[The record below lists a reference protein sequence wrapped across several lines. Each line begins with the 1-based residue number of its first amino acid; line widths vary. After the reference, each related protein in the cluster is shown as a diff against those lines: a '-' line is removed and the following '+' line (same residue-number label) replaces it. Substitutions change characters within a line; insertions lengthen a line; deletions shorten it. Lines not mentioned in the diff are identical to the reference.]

1 MRSVTLF
8 MPRVLYSLTA
18 LLTLIHHPALGM
30 GTAGPIDAA
39 LVAGAQIELLKQQLA
54 AQQEQIDQ
62 LRRQVEE
69 QRRMLEAVSRRIA
82 PYADPET
89 VSIPQQ
95 DGPAFQAAGLYPTVP
110 PKSGIVPLRSASQAA
125 VRPSQSAEQPQ
136 PLSFGIG
143 SAQITPVGWID
154 LTAYMRKG
162 NAGSGLGTNFAS
174 IPFESSVNGN
184 LHEVRLTSQGTRM
197 GFRLDAPVRGA
208 RLLGYLETD
217 FNGISPGNAAVTS
230 NSNSLRIRLAWV
242 EVAHGR
248 FRILGGQSW
257 SLLTPNR
264 RGLSPL
270 PADVFSSMVID
281 PNHHVGLPWGRVP
294 QFRLTYR
301 PNDNLSVG
309 LSAEAAEQYIG
320 GSAGAGISILPSQLA
335 SSYAGQ
341 LNNGGT
347 TFSTPTPMPDIIAK
361 VAVDRTAA
369 GHPLHFEVAGLAR
382 RFRAYNPLA
391 RTSYG
396 ATGGGGSVNLSFEPM
411 RNLRLLFNG
420 LYGNGGGRYMFGL
433 GPDLIVR
440 GDGSLSLIRAYST
453 IDGFEFQAGRGTS
466 LYGYYGG
473 TYFQR
478 NVAIDPANDKPVGYG
493 FGGSPSNHNRT
504 IQQITFGMSHTL
516 WRDPQFGGLQFNTQY
531 SHVLRHPWDMPADQP
546 RSAPMNMLYLNLRY
560 LLPGAPPAK

>member
-1 MRSVTLF
+1 MLF
-8 MPRVLYSLTA
+8 TPRVLCCLMA
-18 LLTLIHHPALGM
+18 LLGLIPHPALGM
-30 GTAGPIDAA
+30 GSAEHIDAA
-39 LVAGAQIELLKQQLA
+39 ALAGDQIELLKQQIV

-82 PYADPET
+82 PKADPET
-89 VSIPQQ
+89 ASIPQQ
-95 DGPAFQAAGLYPTVP
+95 DGPAVQVAGLFPAAPV
-110 PKSGIVPLRSASQAA
+110 KSGDVPIGSAIQAA
-125 VRPSQSAEQPQ
+125 VLPSQSAEQPQ

-162 NAGSGLGTNFAS
+162 NVGSGLGTNFAS
-174 IPFESSVNGN
+174 VPFENSINGN
-184 LHEVRLTSQGTRM
+184 LHEVRQTSQGTRM

-217 FNGISPGNAAVTS
+217 FNGISPGNASVTS
-230 NSNSLRIRLAWV
+230 NSNSLRVRLAWV

-248 FRILGGQSW
+248 VRILGGQSW

-264 RGLSPL
+264 RWLSPL

-301 PNDNLSVG
+301 PNDNVSVG

-320 GSAGAGISILPSQLA
+320 GSAGAGISILPSQLV

-341 LNNGGT
+341 LT
-347 TFSTPTPMPDIIAK
+347 TGVTSFSTPTPMPDIIAK

-369 GHPLHFEVAGLAR
+369 GHPLHFEVAGLVR
-382 RFRAYNPLA
+382 RFRVYNPLA

-396 ATGGGGSVNLSFEPM
+396 AMGAGGSVNLSFEPM
-411 RNLRLLFNG
+411 RNFRLLFNS

-433 GPDLIVR
+433 GPDFIVR

-453 IDGFEFQAGRGTS
+453 MDGFEFQAGRKTS

-473 TYFQR
+473 TYFQK
-478 NVAIDPANDKPVGYG
+478 NTAIDPATDEFVGYG
-493 FGGSPSNHNRT
+493 FNGSPSSHNRT

-531 SHVLRHPWDMPADQP
+531 SHVLRHPWDMPANQP
-546 RSAPMNMLYLNLRY
+546 RSAHMDMLYMNLRY